1 MAGVS
6 WRPDPLWIRQS
17 KALEGRF
24 PSYRYS
30 QVISCPFLGADG
42 AGRACKE
49 AGWPYEMVN
58 GIDVNTKLEAS
69 LKQLHGEGH
78 QGIMIKDFRNVN
90 FDMSPPSD
98 RLIGTSPCAVFSLLG
113 TNDKISLSGGWG
125 GSLSPLAGV
134 HSQLGAASVAHFE
147 VDLPRDLVRLP
158 RQARTFPRLA
168 CCCRL
173 VVGEHAW
180 VGATDHLGS

>member
-1 MAGVS
+1 MFVC
-6 WRPDPLWIRQS
+6 QS
-17 KALEGRF
+17 TALEGSF

-42 AGRACKE
+42 ACRGCKE
-49 AGWPYEMVN
+49 AGWPYELVN
-58 GIDVNTKLEAS
+58 GIDVKTKLEAS
-69 LKQLHGEGH
+69 LKHLHGEED
-78 QGIMIKDFRNVN
+78 QGIMIKYFLTVN

-98 RLIGTSPCAVFSLLG
+98 RLIGTSPCADFSLLG

-158 RQARTFPRLA
+158 RQARTFPRLG